1 MDFYSAIIVY
11 RQKCSAVIFKR
22 ILLIFQDES
31 LWACLAAMA
40 AYHKQLATAEVAYA
54 AIDEVHIQT
63 SRNSLDRN
71 AF

>member
-1 MDFYSAIIVY
+1 MNFE
-11 RQKCSAVIFKR
+11 IFID
-22 ILLIFQDES
+22 ILTKVLFCYFQQNFLIFQDES

-54 AIDEVHIQT
+54 AIDEVCIQT
-63 SRNSLDRN
+63 NTNSLDRN